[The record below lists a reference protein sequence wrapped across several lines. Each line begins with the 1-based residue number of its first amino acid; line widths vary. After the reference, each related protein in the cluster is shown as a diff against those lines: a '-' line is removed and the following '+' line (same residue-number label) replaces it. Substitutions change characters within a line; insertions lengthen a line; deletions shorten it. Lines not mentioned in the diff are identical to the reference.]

1 MSKEL
6 QEQLAHMLS
15 SLLDTANT
23 ATAWTK
29 GQLPLLIAEKVRF
42 GVIENALLVI
52 VAAVVFGFAMKL
64 AVAGWREQKEA
75 PDYADDGMP
84 QVVFGGIVAV
94 VSGLFMLL
102 SVRDA
107 LLAYFAPRLYIIEW
121 LTALAKS

>member
-6 QEQLAHMLS
+6 QDQLAHMLS

-42 GVIENALLVI
+42 GVIENALWAV
-52 VAAVVFGFAMKL
+52 VAAVVF
-64 AVAGWREQKEA
+64 AVAVKVAYAGWKEQKEA
-75 PDYADDGMP
+75 PDYHDDGIPTM
-84 QVVFGGIVAV
+84 VIGGVASG
-94 VSGLFMLL
+94 VSGLFMLF

-107 LLAYFAPRLYIIEW
+107 LLAYYAPRLYIIEW